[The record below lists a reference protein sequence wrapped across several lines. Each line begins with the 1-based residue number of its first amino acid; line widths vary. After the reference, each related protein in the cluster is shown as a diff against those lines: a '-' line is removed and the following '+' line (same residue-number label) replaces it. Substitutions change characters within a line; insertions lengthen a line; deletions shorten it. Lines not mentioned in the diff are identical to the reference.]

1 MRPRDRMMSIVLTG
15 LDEGLHLGDRDG
27 KETKSASVSM
37 AAQKRAPDIV
47 VDWVLAL
54 ERPKRGQ
61 N

>member
-37 AAQKRAPDIV
+37 AAQ
-47 VDWVLAL
+47 
-54 ERPKRGQ
+54 
-61 N
+61 

>member
-15 LDEGLHLGDRDG
+15 LDEALHLGDGDG
-27 KETKSASVSM
+27 KETKRASVSV
-37 AAQKRAPDIV
+37 AAQKRAPDIA

-54 ERPKRGQ
+54 KRPKRGQ